1 MRRVENRAAFST
13 TTTTTTTTT
22 AQPQAAGVAQ

>member
-13 TTTTTTTTT
+13 TTTTTTTT